1 MGGQHFAGRFP
12 LLSALPQQGWVPRS
26 PGAARA
32 GGTPGGAAADASAA
46 GGGALHLA
54 AGPRRSALKR
64 VQPVRATEARPEE
77 SENKEEE
84 KVAPVGA
91 LGSPLPIAPPAPHPS
106 VPPRPPAAAPE
117 EPATLLRWCPP
128 PRQPPPGRPELPPR
142 ARGRWLSAPRAAE
155 LHRRPQQ
162 VSQAWLVGGGT
173 RSAGAARQPR
183 PGLPGRGPAPPPD
196 RDPTPVRTPAVRGGG
211 LRGEAPSR
219 VCVSVSV
226 SSPTGP
232 RLPPSP
238 PLLCRLSS
246 SWGAGGGY
254 GRHPRRAGRRQHF
267 RKRNWSR
274 ENKGAAP
281 GSPRRAPAAAG
292 EGVGA
297 QALLGPG
304 PLAPLR

>member
-1 MGGQHFAGRFP
+1 M
-12 LLSALPQQGWVPRS
+12 
-26 PGAARA
+26 
-32 GGTPGGAAADASAA
+32 
-46 GGGALHLA
+46 
-54 AGPRRSALKR
+54 
-64 VQPVRATEARPEE
+64 
-77 SENKEEE
+77 
-84 KVAPVGA
+84 GA

-117 EPATLLRWCPP
+117 ESATLPRWCAP

-155 LHRRPQQ
+155 LPRRPQQ
-162 VSQAWLVGGGT
+162 VSQAWLVGRERDRRGRPGSHT
-173 RSAGAARQPR
+173 LASPAGDQPR
-183 PGLPGRGPAPPPD
+183 RPIES
-196 RDPTPVRTPAVRGGG
+196 PTPARTPAVRGGG
-211 LRGEAPSR
+211 FRGEAPSR
-219 VCVSVSV
+219 VCVRVSV

-246 SWGAGGGY
+246 SWGAGRGY
-254 GRHPRRAGRRQHF
+254 SRHPRRAGRRQHF